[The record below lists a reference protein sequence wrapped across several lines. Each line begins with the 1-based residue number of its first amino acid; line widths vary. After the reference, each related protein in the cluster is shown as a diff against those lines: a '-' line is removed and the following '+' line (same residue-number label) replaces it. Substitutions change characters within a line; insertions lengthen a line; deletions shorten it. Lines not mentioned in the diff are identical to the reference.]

1 MSKISGPKTKKGL
14 STFFSLAA
22 SLTAALLLAGCGHDG
37 SNGTT
42 ELAAIK
48 PRRGDLVLALTE
60 KGRVEAKATT
70 MVFAPVQGEIV
81 WLAEEGARVK
91 AGDTV
96 ARFANEEIEDQY
108 EDAKA
113 AFEEASRK
121 LARAGRE
128 AEIRKRESELAIE
141 ESQSKFAL
149 AKWELDELLSESNE
163 RLIRSYETSAEIALQ
178 RMRGAKLQVESV
190 SVLAGQDIAG
200 REQLRQAAV
209 AHKRAKIQYE
219 RAKKLL
225 DSARSGPN
233 KRRVEVAERRVLW
246 AERSLKYLELRAVE
260 QKKITERN
268 IDSLRASRDSYR
280 DKMQTLKEQIDL
292 FNVPSPAD
300 GYVVF
305 ADVYK
310 GGSGEM
316 SKIRVGESRWRTAEL
331 FEIADLSTLMVRVP
345 VSEMDVSKVQVGQHA
360 DIRLLAYPE
369 KRYQG
374 SVEHISPFAE
384 DKNTKLG
391 PLAVRRRGYA
401 GVRVSDLRI
410 SILDADDNVRLG
422 YAAEVSIRV
431 GEVADRLIVPHT
443 AVRHDDGQAFCSVVS
458 NGRPERREVRLG
470 QSNETE
476 VAVLDGLKEGEKI
489 VENVFV
495 Q

>member
-1 MSKISGPKTKKGL
+1 MTKMSGTKKEPG
-14 STFFSLAA
+14 SFFAALAGSLA
-22 SLTAALLLAGCGHDG
+22 AALLLAGCNRDRPSGHEAA
-37 SNGTT
+37 TT
-42 ELAAIK
+42 IK
-48 PRRGDLVLALTE
+48 PRRGDLVLTLTE
-60 KGRVEAKATT
+60 KGRVEAKTTT
-70 MVFAPVQGEIV
+70 MVFAPVQGEII

-121 LARAGRE
+121 LARAERE
-128 AEIRKRESELAIE
+128 AEISERESELSIE

-149 AKWELDELLSESNE
+149 AKWELDDLLSESND
-163 RLIRSYETSAEIALQ
+163 RLIRSYETSAEIARQ

-190 SVLAGQDIAG
+190 SLLTGQDIAG
-200 REQLRQAAV
+200 REQLRQAEV
-209 AHKRAKIQYE
+209 ALKRAQIQYE

-225 DSARSGPN
+225 DSARTGPN
-233 KRRVEVAERRVLW
+233 ERRVEVAQRRVVR

-260 QKKITERN
+260 QKKIGERN
-268 IDSLRASRDSYR
+268 IDSLRASRDSFR
-280 DKMQTLKEQIDL
+280 DKMQTLKAQIDL
-292 FNVPSPAD
+292 FNVPSPAH

-305 ADVYK
+305 VDVYK

-316 SKIRVGESRWRTAEL
+316 SKVRVGESRWQTAEL

-345 VSEMDVSKVQVGQHA
+345 VSEMDVSRVPAGQSA
-360 DIRLLAYPE
+360 EIRLLAYPE
-369 KRYQG
+369 KQYQG
-374 SVEHISPFAE
+374 RVEHVSPFAE

-391 PLAVRRRGYA
+391 ALAVRRRGYA

>member
-1 MSKISGPKTKKGL
+1 MSRTAKQK
-14 STFFSLAA
+14 
-22 SLTAALLLAGCGHDG
+22 LTMVIAAALLLTGCNRARPHG
-37 SNGTT
+37 SK
-42 ELAAIK
+42 AAATIK
-48 PRRGDLVLALTE
+48 PRRGNLVLALTE
-60 KGRVEAKATT
+60 KGRVEAKKTT

-81 WLAEEGARVK
+81 WLTEEGARVK

-121 LARAGRE
+121 LARARRE
-128 AEIRKRESELAIE
+128 AKIKQRESELAIE

-149 AKWELDELLSESNE
+149 AKWELDDLLSESNE
-163 RLIRSYETSAEIALQ
+163 RLIRSYETAVEIAIQ

-190 SVLAGQDIAG
+190 GVLAGQDIAG
-200 REQLRQAAV
+200 REQLREAGV
-209 AHKRAKIQYE
+209 AHKRARIQYE

-268 IDSLRASRDSYR
+268 TDSLKASRDSCR
-280 DKMQTLKEQIDL
+280 DKMQTLKEQINL

-305 ADVYK
+305 VDVYK

-422 YAAEVSIRV
+422 YATEVSIHV
-431 GEVADRLIVPHT
+431 GEVADQMIVPHT
-443 AVRHDDGQAFCSVVS
+443 AVRDDDGRTFCHVVS
-458 NGRPERREVRLG
+458 NGRSERREVRLG

-476 VAVLDGLKEGEKI
+476 VAVLEGLKEDEEI
-489 VENVFV
+489 MENVFV

>member
-1 MSKISGPKTKKGL
+1 MIRPAQHLTIALWATGL
-14 STFFSLAA
+14 LAA
-22 SLTAALLLAGCGHDG
+22 FLLIGCSRDRAKGAKTAA
-37 SNGTT
+37 T
-42 ELAAIK
+42 IK
-48 PRRGDLVLALTE
+48 PRRGDLVLTLTE
-60 KGRVEAKATT
+60 KGRVEAKTTT

-81 WLAEEGARVK
+81 WLAVEGARVK

-96 ARFANEEIEDQY
+96 ARFTNEEIEDQY
-108 EDAKA
+108 EGAKA

-121 LARAGRE
+121 LARAEREGEISIRE
-128 AEIRKRESELAIE
+128 AELSIE

-149 AKWELDELLSESNE
+149 AKWELDDLLSESNE
-163 RLIRSYETSAEIALQ
+163 RLIRSYETSAEIARQ

-200 REQLRQAAV
+200 SEQLRQAKV
-209 AHKRAKIQYE
+209 AHRRTQIQYE

-225 DSARSGPN
+225 ESARSGPN
-233 KRRVEVAERRVLW
+233 ERRVEVAQRRVLR

-260 QKKITERN
+260 QRKISERN
-268 IDSLRASRDSYR
+268 VDSLKASRDSYR
-280 DKMQTLKEQIDL
+280 DTMQSLKEQIDL

-305 ADVYK
+305 VDVYK

-316 SKIRVGESRWRTAEL
+316 SKVRVGESRWRTSEL

-345 VSEMDVSKVQVGQHA
+345 ASEMDVSKVQVGQSA
-360 DIRLLAYPE
+360 EIRLLAYPE
-369 KRYQG
+369 QRYQG
-374 SVEHISPFAE
+374 RVEHVSPFAE

-391 PLAVRRRGYA
+391 ALAVRRRGYA

-422 YAAEVSIRV
+422 YAAEVSILV
-431 GEVADRLIVPHT
+431 GQVAKQMIVPHT
-443 AVRHDDGQAFCSVVS
+443 AVRHEDGHAFCTVVS
-458 NGRPERREVRLG
+458 GGRPESREVRLG
-470 QSNETE
+470 QSNEIE
-476 VAVLDGLKEGEKI
+476 VAVLEGLKEGEAI
-489 VENVFV
+489 VENVSV